1 MLLQI
6 RSGNNGMM
14 EYWTR
19 SEACAHDVKEKRPTC
34 PPLLCVL
41 ALGATGTFVLNV
53 RKILTAMSELGS
65 NLDGLLPES
74 PVFPLTPWPFAYSFA
89 ARLGSLK

>member
-19 SEACAHDVKEKRPTC
+19 SEACAHDVKEKKTNLPAIVMCSGIGSDRD
-34 PPLLCVL
+34 VR
-41 ALGATGTFVLNV
+41 AERAQDLNRHV
-53 RKILTAMSELGS
+53 RIGVK
-65 NLDGLLPES
+65 P
-74 PVFPLTPWPFAYSFA
+74 
-89 ARLGSLK
+89 